1 MTYHGSSFN
10 LTQLPRNALFAWATA
25 AANRVSEKAG
35 VPGRWSFTR
44 KWRDAVNIFHQELWG
59 FHHENGGY
67 EWDMHDI
74 YIMEIKH
81 QSSTQIWI
89 YHAENLHISGY
100 ALVNGDFAAYQPWRE
115 GGLGANG
122 SRGATRN
129 ARGVVTLANK
139 ARNDSDI
146 KWDIY
151 MYIYYLNFKKPA
163 RPILWQKPMPTL

>member
-1 MTYHGSSFN
+1 MLMHVLNMWNICDTKIYYIIYIYNYIYIYIYTSHIFNSMIYHGSSFN

-44 KWRDAVNIFHQELWG
+44 KWREAVNIFSPRTLGISPWKMV
-59 FHHENGGY
+59 
-67 EWDMHDI
+67 DMNEICMIYI

-100 ALVNGDFAAYQPWRE
+100 ALVNGDFCSVSAMKR
-115 GGLGANG
+115 GGVGG
-122 SRGATRN
+122 KR
-129 ARGVVTLANK
+129 V
-139 ARNDSDI
+139 
-146 KWDIY
+146 
-151 MYIYYLNFKKPA
+151 
-163 RPILWQKPMPTL
+163 